1 MDKISYS
8 QNNEDVFL
16 YRCFGKQKNGFYIDI
31 GCHHPIKDSVSYL
44 FYEKGWSGIN
54 LDINNEMIN
63 LNNKLRQRDKNLN
76 LAAYNEDNIE
86 LEFYISK
93 STANTSLFKLSDDQ
107 NINNQKSIVKSITM
121 DTLLKKYFKSNA
133 IIDFVKL
140 DVEGSEEII
149 FDGWNNLNVKI
160 ILFEKNNLNHEQ
172 LKKIHNKI
180 EGEFLKV
187 YDDGIN
193 FFYLNKKFSDLKENF
208 SKPVSY
214 HLDGFIPYIFQNEI
228 VKKEDAINT
237 LNSDIS
243 AKNYLI
249 SELVDKTIEKKI
261 PLIIKQEKIKNILIK
276 IYYFVSKIKFL
287 RKIMNLI
294 LKIIFPEKKFYYFD
308 FNEVQKDKTIKS
320 KKIHHKDINEKNLI
334 IDFSSIVRIDQ
345 QTGIQRVAKKIT
357 LNLLQTHRSNLFVD
371 NIFLVFKD
379 IFENNFKKLRYKNDE
394 IIKFINSNKPFSSCI
409 DLNKSEKY
417 NFNKKDIFLGLD
429 YSVDTTLALEKN
441 LLNWKNNGTK
451 IIFFLYDLLP
461 IKNATWFSRKIQN
474 NTKLWLKTISQFD
487 GVVCISKNTRDEY
500 LRFLEK
506 EKINITFN
514 HITEFISMGSDFD
527 NIVDQNIESE
537 DLLERQKKNF
547 FNEKITFLIVGTLEP
562 RKGHLQMIKI
572 FKELIKEDKNI
583 YLKIVGKYGW
593 NNESIIQSIISTGQN
608 IDYVGKVNDE
618 DLHKLYKNS
627 DVIIMPSFDEGF
639 GLPLVEALKFNKHI
653 ISRNI
658 PIFREVMQEQGYYF
672 PNSDEREITKFF
684 RNWIKKYRIGKIN
697 KEKIIFHSW
706 FDSCKDLLRKLKRN
720 NIID

>member
-121 DTLLKKYFKSNA
+121 DTLIKKYFKSNA

-249 SELVDKTIEKKI
+249 SELVDKTVEKKI

-357 LNLLQTHRSNLFVD
+357 LNLLQAHRSNVFVD

-500 LRFLEK
+500 LRFLDK

-527 NIVDQNIESE
+527 NLIDQNIESE

-639 GLPLVEALKFNKHI
+639 GLPLVEALKFNKHV

-672 PNSDEREITKFF
+672 PNSDEGEITKFF